1 MEKKLYDTSELI
13 ECYKN
18 RIPVRGYT
26 TILNLIEFPKA
37 LELDL
42 VVIYPSK
49 LDYELALKL
58 STELLRIGKPVPA
71 IDAVIAAT
79 ALNRKLKLVTKDKHF
94 MVIKE
99 IREDFELLIE

>member
-1 MEKKLYDTSELI
+1 MEKKLYDTSKLI

-71 IDAVIAAT
+71 IDAVITAI
-79 ALNRKLKLVTKDKHF
+79 ALNRKLKLVTRDKHF
-94 MVIKE
+94 MAIKE
-99 IREDFELLIE
+99 IRKDFELLIE

>member
-1 MEKKLYDTSELI
+1 MEKKLYDTSKLI

-18 RIPVRGYT
+18 GIPIRGYT

-49 LDYELALKL
+49 PDYELALKL
-58 STELLRIGKPVPA
+58 STELLRIGKPIPA
-71 IDAVIAAT
+71 IDAVIAAA
-79 ALNRKLKLVTKDKHF
+79 ALNRKLKLVTRDKHF
-94 MVIKE
+94 MAIKE
-99 IREDFELLIE
+99 IREDFKLLIE

>member
-1 MEKKLYDTSELI
+1 M
-13 ECYKN
+13 
-18 RIPVRGYT
+18 
-26 TILNLIEFPKA
+26 IEFPKA

-71 IDAVIAAT
+71 IDAVIAAI
-79 ALNRKLKLVTKDKHF
+79 ALNRKLKLVTRDKHF
-94 MVIKE
+94 TFIKE
-99 IREDFELLIE
+99 IKEDFELLIE

>member
-1 MEKKLYDTSELI
+1 MEKKLYDTSKLI

-71 IDAVIAAT
+71 IDAVIAAI
-79 ALNRKLKLVTKDKHF
+79 ALNRKLKLVTRDKHF
-94 MVIKE
+94 TFIKE
-99 IREDFELLIE
+99 IKEDFELLIE

>member
-1 MEKKLYDTSELI
+1 MEKKLYDTSKLI

-18 RIPVRGYT
+18 GMPIRGYT

-58 STELLRIGKPVPA
+58 STELLRVGKPVPA
-71 IDAVIAAT
+71 IDAVIAAI

-94 MVIKE
+94 AFIKE
-99 IREDFELLIE
+99 VRDDFELFIE